1 MTAQPLAPGNRPHAA
16 VPAGQQTAVGARVAA
31 RQGVLSARRSEPR
44 PDDGRRPVAWLHI
57 MAPPDWSVTPSAR
70 SWCLCGYDRHA
81 VGRAAV
87 ARLVEDHTAH
97 SAACPRIART
107 LEGRTAA

>member
-1 MTAQPLAPGNRPHAA
+1 
-16 VPAGQQTAVGARVAA
+16 
-31 RQGVLSARRSEPR
+31 
-44 PDDGRRPVAWLHI
+44 

-87 ARLVEDHTAH
+87 ARLVADHAEHRT
-97 SAACPRIART
+97 ACPRIART
-107 LEGRTAA
+107 VEGGRAA